1 MRDLA
6 KRREGPGQDK
16 MGLRRGWSLTA
27 GKNFSVTQRVQNENE
42 TILPAQTVFYVYEN
56 KKKKINGSLLE
67 Y

>member
-1 MRDLA
+1 
-6 KRREGPGQDK
+6 